1 VKQIAF
7 FLPDLAGGGAERV
20 ILTLARFIRE
30 EGYSVDL
37 VVGRFRGEL
46 AELVPDGIR
55 IINLSQQHSLPTTLG
70 LGFNALFGL
79 SAYLRHER
87 PAVLMSSLSRGNL
100 VAVIASQLSHSGTR
114 LVLREANTF
123 HNIGK
128 LTRLLIRY
136 LYPRADVIVAVSQG
150 VAHDLESLPTI
161 RKQMIRIIYNPID
174 IRAVN
179 EQACQKLSHPW
190 FSTGAPPVILGVGR
204 LTEQK
209 DFDMMIRAFSIIRRS
224 RDVRLLI
231 LGEGD
236 NRRNLE
242 NLVTE
247 LGLEDD
253 VALPGFVKN
262 PYYFI
267 KYAAIVAISSKWE
280 GMINVIIEAIA
291 IGTPVVSTDC
301 HSGPAEIL
309 ENGRIGQ
316 LTPVGD
322 AGAFAAAIERTLDNP
337 TEIELLQQRAK
348 EFSVARIAPRYIE
361 CLTGKVPSDLTD

>member
-1 VKQIAF
+1 M
-7 FLPDLAGGGAERV
+7 
-20 ILTLARFIRE
+20 LTLARFMQK

-37 VVGRFRGEL
+37 VLGRFRGEL

-55 IINLSQQHSLPTTLG
+55 IINLSQRLSLPTTLG

-87 PAVLMSSLSRGNL
+87 PAALMSSLSRGNL
-100 VAVIASQLSHSGTR
+100 VAVMARQLSRAGTR

-123 HNIGK
+123 HNTGK
-128 LTRLLIRY
+128 LTQLLTRY
-136 LYPRADVIVAVSQG
+136 LYPRADIIVAVSRG
-150 VAHDLESLPTI
+150 IAHDLESLPTI
-161 RKQMIRIIYNPID
+161 GKQMIRIIYNPID
-174 IRAVN
+174 IPAVN
-179 EQACQKLSHPW
+179 ELACQNMSHPW
-190 FSTGAPPVILGVGR
+190 FSAGEPPVILGVGR
-204 LTEQK
+204 LSEQK
-209 DFDMMIRAFSIIRRS
+209 DFAMMIRAFSVIRRS
-224 RDVRLLI
+224 RNARLLI

-236 NRRNLE
+236 KRRELE

-253 VALPGFVKN
+253 VALPGFVGN

-267 KYAAIVAISSKWE
+267 KHAAIVGVSSKWE

-316 LTPVGD
+316 LIPVGD
-322 AGAFAAAIERTLDNP
+322 VGAFAAAIESTLDNP
-337 TEIELLQQRAK
+337 PEKKILQQRAND
-348 EFSVARIAPRYIE
+348 FSVSRIARKYIE
-361 CLTGKVPSDLTD
+361 ILSGEV